1 MTLPSNYALER
12 SVTALSQRIARPRS
26 TRAFGAPCTRLTL
39 IFHEFQ

>member
-26 TRAFGAPCTRLTL
+26 TRTFGGPMYAFNFCLA
-39 IFHEFQ
+39 